1 MGPGG
6 RALGQGCFGQPS
18 QQPERR
24 KNKDLTP
31 CKRDDYKRGT
41 LHGRNGGV
49 EDTSQIEVLGGR
61 QKEAKGENQS
71 LVLNLGKKGRGTSK
85 AVASFAAAFKQHK
98 LRSQEPT
105 AVDKKQKNWH
115 GGKQPVFSC
124 IYFYLKPPDQGA
136 ET

>member
-1 MGPGG
+1 MITNVGHSVEETEEWRTPHKLRCLVEG
-6 RALGQGCFGQPS
+6 RRRPK
-18 QQPERR
+18 ER
-24 KNKDLTP
+24 T
-31 CKRDDYKRGT
+31 
-41 LHGRNGGV
+41 
-49 EDTSQIEVLGGR
+49 
-61 QKEAKGENQS
+61 S